1 MRKQLAKSNMQVE
14 TGPDTCSVPLCVKT
28 DFLPFEH
35 DNNRKSNILINS
47 TESHRHTS
55 TVENNMYQFSS
66 FFLMFFFMFFT
77 CTVTHYDLI

>member
-14 TGPDTCSVPLCVKT
+14 TGPDTCSVQLCVKT

-35 DNNRKSNILINS
+35 DNNRKYNILINS
-47 TESHRHTS
+47 TESHIHAS
-55 TVENNMYQFSS
+55 TVGHNMYQFSS

-77 CTVTHYDLI
+77 CTATHYDLI